1 MYRISD
7 QVQAK
12 VIAAIKA
19 LCITEEERSQIGWEI
34 NPALLSAGPGMMPQ
48 LGFVIGISVP
58 IPATEDDFI
67 LHMEPIL
74 NPHASQEEI
83 STLVT
88 KLHTEAA
95 AESREKRVRI
105 AVAANGEKRTEGG
118 LVIPDK

>member
-12 VIAAIKA
+12 VIAAVEA
-19 LCITEEERSQIGWEI
+19 LDITTEERGQTGWEI

-58 IPATEDDFI
+58 VPGTEDDHI
-67 LHMEPIL
+67 LHMEPVL
-74 NPHASQEEI
+74 NPHASQEEV
-83 STLVT
+83 SALVA
-88 KLHTEAA
+88 KLHTGAYAEA
-95 AESREKRVRI
+95 REKRVRI

-118 LVIPDK
+118 LVLPD